1 MRGTFFLTWM
11 PWPSALRVA
20 LLRAFGARVGRGVV
34 VRAGVNVS
42 FPWRLS
48 VGDRVWL
55 GEDVGVLSLAEVRI
69 ENNVRISQRAY
80 LCTGSHDYQR
90 EDFRLVTR
98 PITVRTGSWIAAAAF
113 VAPGVEVGAGSVV
126 TRDVPP
132 NVLVRG
138 NPATIVKELGR
149 GE

>member
-34 VRAGVNVS
+34 VRAVVNVS

-48 VGDRVWL
+48 VGDHVWL

-69 ENNVRISQRAY
+69 ENNVRINQRAY

-98 PITVRTGSWIAAAAF
+98 PIPVRTGSWIAAAF